1 LATPDDVAT
10 RGDAGGQL
18 VTDEGYI
25 PYLVIVRFDKG
36 DDLRDRIEESLPLM
50 TSALGELGE
59 VEPVTS
65 SYDGSAVTY
74 LLEARPDL
82 QPGQIV
88 AQLRSPKS
96 RRASPLKIQDK
107 VLVVAVQCGIASRL
121 ERITDW
127 LREREL
133 LV

>member
-1 LATPDDVAT
+1 M
-10 RGDAGGQL
+10 
-18 VTDEGYI
+18 TDEGYI

-36 DDLRDRIEESLPLM
+36 DDLRDRLEESLPLM
-50 TSALGELGE
+50 NSALAELGE

-82 QPGQIV
+82 QPGHIV
-88 AQLRSPKS
+88 AQLQSPKS
-96 RRASPLKIQDK
+96 RRASPLKTHDK
-107 VLVVAVQCGIASRL
+107 VLIVAVQCGIASKM

>member
-1 LATPDDVAT
+1 
-10 RGDAGGQL
+10 

-25 PYLVIVRFDKG
+25 PYLVIIRFDKG
-36 DDLRDRIEESLPLM
+36 YDLRDRLEESLPLM
-50 TSALGELGE
+50 NSALAELGA

-65 SYDGSAVTY
+65 SYDGSMVTF

-82 QPGQIV
+82 QPGHIV
-88 AQLRSPKS
+88 AQLQSPKS
-96 RRASPLKIQDK
+96 RKASPLKTHDK
-107 VLVVAVQCGIASRL
+107 VLVVAVQCGIASRM
-121 ERITDW
+121 EQITDW

>member
-1 LATPDDVAT
+1 
-10 RGDAGGQL
+10 

-36 DDLRDRIEESLPLM
+36 NDLRDRVEESLPLM
-50 TSALGELGE
+50 RSALAEFGN

-65 SYDGSAVTY
+65 SYDGSMVIY
-74 LLEARPDL
+74 LIEARPSF

-88 AQLRSPKS
+88 AQLESPKS
-96 RRASPLKIQDK
+96 RAPSPLKTHDK
-107 VLVVAVQCGIASRL
+107 VLVVAVECGVASRL
-121 ERITDW
+121 ERVTDW
-127 LREREL
+127 LNEHEL

>member
-1 LATPDDVAT
+1 LATPDDVIARSDT
-10 RGDAGGQL
+10 GGWL

-25 PYLVIVRFDKG
+25 PYLVMVRFDKG
-36 DDLRDRIEESLPLM
+36 DDLRDRLEESLPLM
-50 TSALGELGE
+50 NSALAELGD

-88 AQLRSPKS
+88 AQLQSPKS
-96 RRASPLKIQDK
+96 RKASPLKTHDK
-107 VLVVAVQCGIASRL
+107 VLVVAVQCGIASRM

>member
-1 LATPDDVAT
+1 LATPDHVIAS
-10 RGDAGGQL
+10 AGGGL

-25 PYLVIVRFDKG
+25 PYLVIVRFDRG
-36 DDLRDRIEESLPLM
+36 DDLRDRLEESLPLM
-50 TSALGELGE
+50 THALGELGSA
-59 VEPVTS
+59 EPVTS

-88 AQLRSPKS
+88 AQLQSPKS
-96 RRASPLKIQDK
+96 RKASPLKTQDK
-107 VLVVAVQCGIASRL
+107 VLVVAVQCGIASRM
-121 ERITDW
+121 ERVTDW

>member
-1 LATPDDVAT
+1 VTPDHVVAADNIE
-10 RGDAGGQL
+10 GEL

-36 DDLRDRIEESLPLM
+36 YDLRDRLEESLPLM
-50 TSALGELGE
+50 NSALAELGA

-65 SYDGSAVTY
+65 SYDGSAVSY

-82 QPGQIV
+82 QPGHIL
-88 AQLRSPKS
+88 AQLQSPKS
-96 RRASPLKIQDK
+96 RKASPLKTHDK
-107 VLVVAVQCGIASRL
+107 VLVVAVQCGIASRM

>member
-1 LATPDDVAT
+1 
-10 RGDAGGQL
+10 
-18 VTDEGYI
+18 VTEEGYI

-36 DDLRDRIEESLPLM
+36 DDLRDRLEESLPLM
-50 TSALGELGE
+50 TSALAELGD

-88 AQLRSPKS
+88 AHLQSPKS
-96 RRASPLKIQDK
+96 RKASPLKTHDK
-107 VLVVAVQCGIASRL
+107 VLVVAVECGVASRL
-121 ERITDW
+121 ERTTDW
-127 LREREL
+127 LREHEL

>member
-1 LATPDDVAT
+1 LATPDDFIA
-10 RGDAGGQL
+10 RGNTGGRL

-25 PYLVIVRFDKG
+25 PYLVIVRFDRG
-36 DDLRDRIEESLPLM
+36 DDLRDRLEESLPLM
-50 TSALGELGE
+50 TSALAELGE

-82 QPGQIV
+82 QPGEIV
-88 AQLRSPKS
+88 AQMQSPKS
-96 RRASPLKIQDK
+96 RRASPLKTHDK

-121 ERITDW
+121 ERTTDW

>member
-1 LATPDDVAT
+1 M
-10 RGDAGGQL
+10 
-18 VTDEGYI
+18 TDEGYI

-36 DDLRDRIEESLPLM
+36 EDLRDRLEESLPLM
-50 TSALGELGE
+50 TSALAELGG

-82 QPGQIV
+82 QPGHIV
-88 AQLRSPKS
+88 AQLQAPKS
-96 RRASPLKIQDK
+96 RKASPLKIQDK

-121 ERITDW
+121 DRVTDW

>member
-1 LATPDDVAT
+1 
-10 RGDAGGQL
+10 

-36 DDLRDRIEESLPLM
+36 DDLRDRLEESLPALN
-50 TSALGELGE
+50 SALAEFGD

-82 QPGQIV
+82 QPEQII
-88 AQLRSPKS
+88 AQLQSPKS
-96 RRASPLKIQDK
+96 RRASPLKTHDK
-107 VLVVAVQCGIASRL
+107 VLVVAVQCGIASRM

-127 LREREL
+127 LRERDL

>member
-1 LATPDDVAT
+1 VTDDDAIATGNPEAEV
-10 RGDAGGQL
+10 

-25 PYLVIVRFDKG
+25 PYLVIIRFDKG
-36 DDLRDRIEESLPLM
+36 YDLRDRLEESLSLM
-50 TSALGELGE
+50 NSALAELGN

-65 SYDGSAVTY
+65 SYDGSVVTY

-82 QPGQIV
+82 QPGHIV
-88 AQLRSPKS
+88 AQLQSPKS
-96 RRASPLKIQDK
+96 RRASPLKTLDK
-107 VLVVAVQCGIASRL
+107 VLVVAVQCGIASRM

>member
-1 LATPDDVAT
+1 VTPDDVIAT
-10 RGDAGGQL
+10 GNIEGEL

-36 DDLRDRIEESLPLM
+36 YDLRDRLEESLPLM
-50 TSALGELGE
+50 NSALAELGV

-82 QPGQIV
+82 QPGHIL
-88 AQLRSPKS
+88 AQLQSPKS
-96 RRASPLKIQDK
+96 RKASPLKTHDK
-107 VLVVAVQCGIASRL
+107 VLVVAVQCGIASRM

>member
-1 LATPDDVAT
+1 
-10 RGDAGGQL
+10 

-36 DDLRDRIEESLPLM
+36 DDLRDRLEESLPLLN
-50 TSALGELGE
+50 SALAEFGD

-74 LLEARPDL
+74 LLEARPDV

-88 AQLRSPKS
+88 AQLQSPKS
-96 RRASPLKIQDK
+96 RRSSPLKTHDK
-107 VLVVAVQCGIASRL
+107 VLVVAVQCGIASRM

>member
-1 LATPDDVAT
+1 M
-10 RGDAGGQL
+10 
-18 VTDEGYI
+18 TDEGYI

-36 DDLRDRIEESLPLM
+36 DDLRDRLEESLPLLN
-50 TSALGELGE
+50 SALAEFGD

-88 AQLRSPKS
+88 AQLQSPKS
-96 RRASPLKIQDK
+96 RRASPLKTHDK

-121 ERITDW
+121 ERVTEW
-127 LREREL
+127 LRERDL

>member
-1 LATPDDVAT
+1 M
-10 RGDAGGQL
+10 
-18 VTDEGYI
+18 TDEGYI

-36 DDLRDRIEESLPLM
+36 ADLRDRLEESLPLM
-50 TSALGELGE
+50 TSALAELGA

-65 SYDGSAVTY
+65 SYDGSAVTF

-82 QPGQIV
+82 QPGHIV
-88 AQLRSPKS
+88 AQLQSPKS
-96 RRASPLKIQDK
+96 RRASPLKTHDK
-107 VLVVAVQCGIASRL
+107 VLIVAVQCGIASKM

>member
-25 PYLVIVRFDKG
+25 PYLVLVRFDKG

-88 AQLRSPKS
+88 AQLQSPKS

>member
-1 LATPDDVAT
+1 M
-10 RGDAGGQL
+10 
-18 VTDEGYI
+18 TDEGYI
-25 PYLVIVRFDKG
+25 PYLVIVRFDRG
-36 DDLRDRIEESLPLM
+36 DDLRDRLEESLPLM
-50 TSALGELGE
+50 TSALAELGE

-88 AQLRSPKS
+88 AQLHSPKS

-121 ERITDW
+121 DRITDW

>member
-1 LATPDDVAT
+1 M
-10 RGDAGGQL
+10 
-18 VTDEGYI
+18 TDQGYI

-36 DDLRDRIEESLPLM
+36 DDLRDRLEESLPLM
-50 TSALGELGE
+50 TGALAELGD

-88 AQLRSPKS
+88 AQLQSPKS
-96 RRASPLKIQDK
+96 RRASPLKTHDK
-107 VLVVAVQCGIASRL
+107 VLVVAVECGVASRL
-121 ERITDW
+121 ERTTEW
-127 LREREL
+127 LRERDL

>member
-1 LATPDDVAT
+1 
-10 RGDAGGQL
+10 

-36 DDLRDRIEESLPLM
+36 ADLRDRLEESLPLM
-50 TSALGELGE
+50 NSALAELGK

-65 SYDGSAVTY
+65 SYDGSAVTF

-82 QPGQIV
+82 QPGHIV
-88 AQLRSPKS
+88 AHLQSPKS
-96 RRASPLKIQDK
+96 RRASPLKTHDK
-107 VLVVAVQCGIASRL
+107 VLVVAVECGTASKM

>member
-1 LATPDDVAT
+1 M
-10 RGDAGGQL
+10 
-18 VTDEGYI
+18 TDEGYI

-36 DDLRDRIEESLPLM
+36 DDLRDRLEESLPLLN
-50 TSALGELGE
+50 SALAEFGD
-59 VEPVTS
+59 VEPVMS

-88 AQLRSPKS
+88 AQLQSPKS
-96 RRASPLKIQDK
+96 HRASPLKTHDK
-107 VLVVAVQCGIASRL
+107 VLVVAVQCGIASRM

-127 LREREL
+127 LRERDL

>member
-1 LATPDDVAT
+1 MPDDVIAT
-10 RGDAGGQL
+10 GNTEAEV

-25 PYLVIVRFDKG
+25 PYLVIIRFDKG
-36 DDLRDRIEESLPLM
+36 YDLRDRLEESLPLLN
-50 TSALGELGE
+50 SALAELGD

-82 QPGQIV
+82 QPGHIV
-88 AQLRSPKS
+88 AQLQSPKS
-96 RRASPLKIQDK
+96 RRASPLKTHDK
-107 VLVVAVQCGIASRL
+107 VLVVAVQCGIASRM

-127 LREREL
+127 FREREL
-133 LV
+133 LA

>member
-1 LATPDDVAT
+1 M
-10 RGDAGGQL
+10 
-18 VTDEGYI
+18 TDEGYI
-25 PYLVIVRFDKG
+25 PYLVIIRFDKG
-36 DDLRDRIEESLPLM
+36 YDLRDRLEESLPLLN
-50 TSALGELGE
+50 SALAELGA

-82 QPGQIV
+82 QPGEIV
-88 AQLRSPKS
+88 AQMQSPKS
-96 RRASPLKIQDK
+96 RRASPLKTLDK
-107 VLVVAVQCGIASRL
+107 VLVVAVQCGIASRM